1 RPVFDRITYGESN
14 RWRLSCTKSRCVAEV
29 SQLGWPTEWSRS
41 MTERWPGGPQRGHP
55 MLNVFALQTSS
66 LVLASMVMLA
76 LVVGLLGPCLVEELR
91 RGKADFGPGIPLG
104 AADPQPGYRGNPLPG
119 RSVPQAAPD
128 HATLSLRSFHIVL
141 ILLSVV
147 LASGTGMWALRQK

>member
-1 RPVFDRITYGESN
+1 
-14 RWRLSCTKSRCVAEV
+14 
-29 SQLGWPTEWSRS
+29 
-41 MTERWPGGPQRGHP
+41 

-66 LVLASMVMLA
+66 LLLASMVMLA
-76 LVVGLLGPCLVEELR
+76 LFVGLLGPYLVEEIR

-128 HATLSLRSFHIVL
+128 LATLSLRSFHIVL

-147 LASGTGMWALRQK
+147 LASGTGMWALRHQKDLLGVISFAAALFLLMYGGYFVRKTATDHLK